1 MAKTAEKT
9 KERKPKVKADET
21 RDERMHV
28 KLADLLPNPYQPPTR
43 VEIDEETAKRF
54 GLSILEHGLLQMP
67 VVRVSKEVNK
77 FEVGDGWLRLS
88 GYKWLV
94 KNKHPEYSE
103 MPVVLRGFTDIEMAD
118 LVLEANSVR
127 QDMNAV
133 EKAWYYNK
141 YLSDFKK
148 VTQAE
153 FAKRHN
159 ISQSEVANTIRLLE
173 LPDDVRAKIISRE
186 ITESHGRALLSVKDK
201 KLITKLAGEIVQYG
215 WSVNTLNNVIKADAD
230 KISPTMLP
238 KPEPAE
244 TKPPQIETP
253 KAEAETKD
261 KECDHNCAECDEP
274 CENMKKGEEKSTETP
289 EVKQS
294 GTTAKKP
301 EPKKTE
307 PTKFSKCT
315 GCKSSLPE
323 RMLTDGLC
331 KSCQEKASR
340 PKLSRP
346 EAIGAPPTEPTKA
359 GLRKLVLEEV
369 GNGVKMS
376 VMSEGKWPVMQ
387 TLNGNLEWVVDSLR
401 EFLASAGQKWSIE
414 TQPAEFEK
422 KAESE
427 ENKEDE

>member
-1 MAKTAEKT
+1 MAKKKSAVLEPNSDIGKG
-9 KERKPKVKADET
+9 
-21 RDERMHV
+21 ERMYI
-28 KLADLLPNPYQPPTR
+28 KLGDLLPNPYQPPTR

-67 VVRVSKEVNK
+67 VVRVSKEEGK

-94 KNKHPEYSE
+94 KNKHPEYTE

-173 LPDDVRAKIISRE
+173 LPEEVKGKIISRE
-186 ITESHGRALLSVKDK
+186 ITESHGRALLAVKDK

-238 KPEPAE
+238 KPEPVEAKKEAPGQIAAE
-244 TKPPQIETP
+244 PPAGGEDEGEGGGEETGMGEQV
-253 KAEAETKD
+253 AEAHDKATK
-261 KECDHNCAECDEP
+261 AGAQP
-274 CENMKKGEEKSTETP
+274 
-289 EVKQS
+289 
-294 GTTAKKP
+294 
-301 EPKKTE
+301 PKKTE
-307 PTKFSKCT
+307 QQKYIKCSDCT
-315 GCKSSLPE
+315 M
-323 RMLTDGLC
+323 RMLEKDLTNGRC
-331 KSCQEKASR
+331 KTCHEKSTR

-346 EAIGAPPTEPTKA
+346 EAIGAPPTESAKA
-359 GLRKLVLEEV
+359 GKRKLVVEETDSGANV
-369 GNGVKMS
+369 S
-376 VMSEGKWPVMQ
+376 VMAEGKFPVMK
-387 TLNGNLEWVVDSLR
+387 TYTGSLHEVVKQLP
-401 EFLASAGQKWSIE
+401 EFLSFA
-414 TQPAEFEK
+414 AEQWAAK
-422 KAESE
+422 KEV
-427 ENKEDE
+427 K